1 MFLTKYLILI
11 LVLIYCST
19 NFVNGDNFLI
29 LHPFYSGSH
38 VLTLH
43 HVAESLVSRGHKV
56 FFFQDSPKF
65 IWLCENPFQSVE
77 KSKFLCSTDPVS

>member
-56 FFFQDSPKF
+56 FFFKTHRSLFGYVKTLFSQQK
-65 IWLCENPFQSVE
+65 
-77 KSKFLCSTDPVS
+77 KSQFLCSTVL

>member
-1 MFLTKYLILI
+1 MFLTKYLIVI

-19 NFVNGDNFLI
+19 NFVHGDNFLI

-56 FFFQDSPKF
+56 IFFQDSPKF
-65 IWLCENPFQSVE
+65 IWLCENPFQSIE
-77 KSKFLCSTDPVS
+77 KKPIFM

>member
-1 MFLTKYLILI
+1 MFLTKYLIVI

-56 FFFQDSPKF
+56 IFFFKTHRSLP
-65 IWLCENPFQSVE
+65 IWFYVKTLFSQ
-77 KSKFLCSTDPVS
+77 

>member
-1 MFLTKYLILI
+1 MFLTKYLIVI

-19 NFVNGDNFLI
+19 NFVHGDNFLI

-56 FFFQDSPKF
+56 IFFSRL
-65 IWLCENPFQSVE
+65 IEVYLVLCENPFQSVE
-77 KSKFLCSTDPVS
+77 KSKFFMY